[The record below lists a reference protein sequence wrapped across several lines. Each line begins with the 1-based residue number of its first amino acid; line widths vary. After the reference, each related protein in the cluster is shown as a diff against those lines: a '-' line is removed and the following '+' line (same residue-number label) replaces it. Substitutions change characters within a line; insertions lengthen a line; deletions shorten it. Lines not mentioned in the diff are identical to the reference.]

1 MQNKSRRNFLKSSLL
16 ASSLLFVPKF
26 LHAADTSSSL
36 KKLADSNGRRLVVVQ
51 LGGGNDGLNT
61 VIPFRNDLYYQARP
75 GISLPPAKLF
85 TLEKD
90 LAFNPAMEGLKKLFD
105 EGQVG
110 IFNSVGYPNPD
121 RSHFRS
127 MDIWHTGSDAT
138 DYLST
143 GWLGRYLDS
152 NCATCAT
159 SFNGIEVDDTLS
171 LAMKGHTKKGL
182 ALVDPK
188 KLYRAASDPLYQ
200 QLPHKKS
207 TGSELDYLYK
217 TVIETTSS
225 AEYLYQKAKIYRSTV
240 EYPNT
245 EFSRNLKT
253 TAELIC
259 SGVDSRVFYL
269 SLSGFDTHA
278 NQIGQQGR
286 LLGDVSNGLHA
297 FVQDLKSK
305 DQFKDTLIM
314 VFSEFGRRVKQNASN
329 GTDHGTANNLF
340 LLGGSLKKQGVLNE
354 APDLQTL
361 DEGDLQHQLDFRS
374 VYATILDNWL
384 QADADTILGKKF
396 GRLAGLV

>member
-1 MQNKSRRNFLKSSLL
+1 MQNNSRRDFLKSSLL

-26 LHAADTSSSL
+26 LHAVDHSNSL

-61 VIPFRNDLYYQARP
+61 VVPFRNDLYYQARP
-75 GISLPPAKLF
+75 GIALPETKLL

-90 LAFNPAMEGLKKLFD
+90 LAFNTAMEGLKKLFD
-105 EGQVG
+105 EGEVG

-127 MDIWHTGSDAT
+127 MDIWHTASDAT
-138 DYLST
+138 GYLST

-171 LAMKGHTKKGL
+171 LAMKGQTKKGL
-182 ALVDPK
+182 ALVDVK
-188 KLYRAASDPLYQ
+188 KLYQAASDPLYPH
-200 QLPHKKS
+200 LPKVAS
-207 TGSELDYLYK
+207 SGSELDYLYK

-225 AEYLYQKAKIYRSTV
+225 AEYLYQKSRIYRSSV

-245 EFSRNLKT
+245 QFSRNLKT

-259 SGVDSRVFYL
+259 SGVDSRIFYV

-278 NQIGQQGR
+278 NQNNQQGR
-286 LLGDVSNGLHA
+286 LLGEVSSGLYA

-305 DQFKDTLIM
+305 NQFRDTLIM

-340 LLGGSLKKQGVLNE
+340 LLGGGLKKPGILNE

-361 DEGDLQHQLDFRS
+361 DEGDLRHQLDFRR

-384 QADADTILGKKF
+384 QSDADTILGKKF
-396 GRLAGLV
+396 DRLAGLL